1 MVSTWQTH
9 CLFKNSNQR
18 RSFFLLLSITYLKQ
32 QKVGSNMVDLVR
44 IVTKQ
49 PLTQQLRLIQFGETI
64 YPFDLR
70 DGRLLPHFLFF
81 PAMPKC
87 LSVLGG
93 SLIILTTEQRVQFP
107 TFIVRIQQGKP
118 QARNSS
124 SHIWTYTFSISA
136 SCYRVKTLKVNTYNT
151 QIRRVDSLA
160 GITAMTSIT
169 VRFWWNDLWKEK
181 QKGERIT
188 AGWKMGFD
196 ARGVCK
202 SGRKSDSRHIM
213 TTALLFLFRLW
224 EKDQQ
229 GGVWLNQ
236 NKDWWER
243 ECCSN
248 SEGHQNNKP
257 LTASERFW
265 HLKTTVITIFSFEIW
280 IWFLHTLTGLSERSW
295 ENRCFKLTTVLI

>member
-1 MVSTWQTH
+1 M
-9 CLFKNSNQR
+9 
-18 RSFFLLLSITYLKQ
+18 
-32 QKVGSNMVDLVR
+32 
-44 IVTKQ
+44 
-49 PLTQQLRLIQFGETI
+49 
-64 YPFDLR
+64 
-70 DGRLLPHFLFF
+70 
-81 PAMPKC
+81 
-87 LSVLGG
+87 
-93 SLIILTTEQRVQFP
+93 
-107 TFIVRIQQGKP
+107 
-118 QARNSS
+118 
-124 SHIWTYTFSISA
+124 
-136 SCYRVKTLKVNTYNT
+136 KTLKVNTYNT
-151 QIRRVDSLA
+151 QIRRVDLLP

-169 VRFWWNDLWKEK
+169 VRFWWDLWKEK

-236 NKDWWER
+236 NKDGWER

-265 HLKTTVITIFSFEIW
+265 HFKSNSNYNFLIWNLNLILAYFNWPVWEI
-280 IWFLHTLTGLSERSW
+280 LRKSML
-295 ENRCFKLTTVLI
+295 

>member
-32 QKVGSNMVDLVR
+32 QKVGSNTVDLVR

-118 QARNSS
+118 RARNSS

-136 SCYRVKTLKVNTYNT
+136 SCYRVKTLKVNTTHKYEELIHY
-151 QIRRVDSLA
+151 QASRRWPLLLCVS
-160 GITAMTSIT
+160 GEMIYE
-169 VRFWWNDLWKEK
+169 KEK